1 MLDRKKKAQYLTR
14 KFVNHLM
21 VDGKK
26 EKAEKI
32 FLDSLNFIYKK
43 EKKDGMTIFFTAL
56 EKSKPLVEVRSVR
69 RGGATYQV
77 PVPLK
82 EKRSLS
88 LGMKWLIE
96 TARKKGG
103 SFSLNLCLALIE
115 ASKNQGDCVKKRDSV
130 HSIALKNRSFTHFRW
145 F

>member
-1 MLDRKKKAQYLTR
+1 MLDTSKKAQYITR

-21 VDGKK
+21 KSGKK

-32 FLDSLNFIYKK
+32 FLGSLNFIYQK
-43 EKKDGMTIFFTAL
+43 EKKEGITVFLKAL
-56 EKSKPLVEVRSVR
+56 DNSKPLVEVRSVR

-77 PVPLK
+77 PIPLK

-88 LGMKWLIE
+88 LGMKWLID
-96 TARKKGG
+96 ASRKKSGPVA
-103 SFSLNLCLALIE
+103 LNLSSTLIE
-115 ASKNQGDCVKKRDSV
+115 ASKNQGDCVKKKDAL
-130 HSIALKNRSFTHFRW
+130 HIIALKNRSFTHFRW